1 MKKKRV
7 LIKILGNMCIN
18 NNKINIKEL
27 NDFVVVDN
35 CIALC
40 ETDSTYRVNKLI
52 LNEDITIKGN
62 LYVDDLK
69 IHAGCK
75 VEIQCAGS
83 IYYYSKDEY
92 NKECNNIPVYTDN

>member
-18 NNKINIKEL
+18 NNKINLKEL
-27 NDFVVVDN
+27 NDFVIIDN

-52 LNEDITIKGN
+52 LNENITIKGN

-69 IHAGCK
+69 IHTGCK
-75 VEIQCAGS
+75 VEIQCAES

-92 NKECNNIPVYTDN
+92 NKELGYIF

>member
-1 MKKKRV
+1 MKKKRI

-18 NNKINIKEL
+18 NNKINLKEL
-27 NDFVVVDN
+27 NDFVVIDN

-69 IHAGCK
+69 IHTGCK
-75 VEIQCAGS
+75 VEFNVQEVFI
-83 IYYYSKDEY
+83 IIVKM
-92 NKECNNIPVYTDN
+92 NIIKN

>member
-18 NNKINIKEL
+18 NNKINLKEL
-27 NDFVVVDN
+27 NDFVVIDN

-69 IHAGCK
+69 IHTGCK

-92 NKECNNIPVYTDN
+92 NRELSYIF

>member
-1 MKKKRV
+1 MKKKRILV
-7 LIKILGNMCIN
+7 KVLGNICIN
-18 NNKINIKEL
+18 NDKINLKEL
-27 NDFVVVDN
+27 DGFIIVDN

-69 IHAGCK
+69 FHKGCK

-92 NKECNNIPVYTDN
+92 SKELSYIF